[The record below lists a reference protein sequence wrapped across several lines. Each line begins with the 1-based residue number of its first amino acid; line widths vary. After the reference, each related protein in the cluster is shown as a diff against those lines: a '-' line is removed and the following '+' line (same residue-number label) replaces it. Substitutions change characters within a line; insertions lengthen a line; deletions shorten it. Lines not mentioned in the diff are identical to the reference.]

1 MASKTKGKVKR
12 KKGKQTKV
20 SKMSKTTLKKKA
32 GLKTASKKK
41 KTRATAAQ
49 KKKAYRKP
57 EETATVPVLA
67 DNESL
72 MVENK
77 PSSPLDE
84 TTTTAYQEGP
94 VSDVSKIIHDEEAT
108 SSSST
113 PQEEEDSHNRGNY

>member
-1 MASKTKGKVKR
+1 MASKTKGKAR
-12 KKGKQTKV
+12 KKGKQAKV

-32 GLKTASKKK
+32 GLKKTASKKK

-72 MVENK
+72 MAENK